1 MIPCLW
7 RQSVALKLNLKPGE
21 KIVING
27 AVIVNGDRKASLG
40 VKNFANILRE
50 TDVMQEEEAN
60 TPTKR
65 AYFAAQLMLL
75 DPEHRS
81 DYEQPFRRY
90 MKDLVGAFTNA
101 DMLALLRQ
109 ALDHFQSGD
118 YYKILAIL
126 RKVIKYEEILLQS
139 IEARPLPPLVE
150 VVEDDTP
157 PRRKSS
163 RRINPERVGGRD
175 DHQ

>member
-1 MIPCLW
+1 M
-7 RQSVALKLNLKPGE
+7 ALKLNLKPGE

-50 TDVMQEEEAN
+50 SDVMQEEEAN

-75 DPEHRS
+75 DPEHRA
-81 DYEQPFRRY
+81 DYEAPFRRY
-90 MKDLVGAFTNA
+90 MKDLIGAFTNR
-101 DMLALLRQ
+101 DMLDLLQLALEHHD
-109 ALDHFQSGD
+109 AGD
-118 YYKILAIL
+118 YYKILAVL
-126 RKVIKYEEILLQS
+126 RKVISYEEVLLQS
-139 IEARPLPPLVE
+139 IEARPLPPLVDVIE
-150 VVEDDTP
+150 EEDAARHKRGRRSSPEGVE
-157 PRRKSS
+157 
-163 RRINPERVGGRD
+163 ERD